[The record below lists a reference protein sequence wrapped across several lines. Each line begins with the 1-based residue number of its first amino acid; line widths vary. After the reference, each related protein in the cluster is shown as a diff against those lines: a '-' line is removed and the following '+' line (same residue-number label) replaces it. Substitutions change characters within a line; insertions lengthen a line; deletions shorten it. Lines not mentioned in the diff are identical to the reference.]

1 MWYTVFDSIPKPEYT
16 ILLIQKN
23 DAKIM
28 TGSRRI
34 TYNKLDPPIL
44 FAPVTPHPRRRLVCA
59 NPHTTRHKP
68 PHHAPRSVSAP
79 HCRDS
84 RRATPDATGR
94 HSTRHEQGHRKPGNA
109 TPAATGRHS
118 SAPFRARCPHSR
130 GQPVDNLLITCGKP
144 LLARGYEDG
153 VVDNSTTYP
162 HVIHRLSTGY
172 PQVKTSHAM
181 RGLLT

>member
-1 MWYTVFDSIPKPEYT
+1 MRDKP
-16 ILLIQKN
+16 
-23 DAKIM
+23 A
-28 TGSRRI
+28 S
-34 TYNKLDPPIL
+34 PP
-44 FAPVTPHPRRRLVCA
+44 PPRLCQS
-59 NPHTTRHKP
+59 
-68 PHHAPRSVSAP
+68 PHHAPQAATP
-79 HCRDS
+79 
-84 RRATPDATGR
+84 RATERLSATLSRLTTRHTRRHGASQHAPRARTPQARER
-94 HSTRHEQGHRKPGNA
+94 HSTRYRKGHRKPGNA

>member
-109 TPAATGRHS
+109 TVHATAKDTASQGTPHHTLPRRTPQARERHTSRHGSSQLGPISGKVPSFSGPAG
-118 SAPFRARCPHSR
+118 
-130 GQPVDNLLITCGKP
+130 G
-144 LLARGYEDG
+144 
-153 VVDNSTTYP
+153 
-162 HVIHRLSTGY
+162 
-172 PQVKTSHAM
+172 
-181 RGLLT
+181 